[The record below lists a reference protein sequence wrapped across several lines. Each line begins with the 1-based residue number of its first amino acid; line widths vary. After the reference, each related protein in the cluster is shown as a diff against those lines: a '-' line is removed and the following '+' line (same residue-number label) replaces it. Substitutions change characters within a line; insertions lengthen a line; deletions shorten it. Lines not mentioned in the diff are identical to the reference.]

1 MAEGGKF
8 QDLPQSVLFCCDHNS
23 VRSPMAEGIMKQ
35 LYGTECYI
43 QSVGVKN
50 DLEID
55 GFSIAVCAELGV
67 ELSRHRSRSFDE
79 MEDWGDDLS
88 SFDLVL
94 ALSPASQRRAL
105 DLTQFYHLEV
115 EYWPILDPT
124 GLGDNRDA
132 RLALYRQARD
142 QIKDRLIAR
151 WGPGVEGDKS

>member
-1 MAEGGKF
+1 
-8 QDLPQSVLFCCDHNS
+8 
-23 VRSPMAEGIMKQ
+23 MAEGIMKKF
-35 LYGTECYI
+35 YGTDCYI

-79 MEDWGDDLS
+79 MQDWGDDLS

-105 DLTQFYHLEV
+105 DLTRFYHLEV

-124 GLGDNRDA
+124 GLGGNREA
-132 RLALYRQARD
+132 SLVSYRQARD
-142 QIKDRLIAR
+142 QIIDRLTSRFGPAR
-151 WGPGVEGDKS
+151 ADANS

>member
-1 MAEGGKF
+1 MTEDGKYEP
-8 QDLPQSVLFCCDHNS
+8 LPQSVLFCCDYNS
-23 VRSPMAEGIMKQ
+23 VRSPMAEGIMKK

-55 GFSIAVCAELGV
+55 GFAIAVCAEIGV

-79 MEDWGDDLS
+79 MEEWGDDLS

-105 DLTQFYHLEV
+105 DLTQFYHIDV

-124 GLGDNRDA
+124 GLGDAREA
-132 RLALYRQARD
+132 RLTAYREARD
-142 QIKDRLIAR
+142 QIIKRLTDRF
-151 WGPGVEGDKS
+151 GPAKT

>member
-1 MAEGGKF
+1 
-8 QDLPQSVLFCCDHNS
+8 
-23 VRSPMAEGIMKQ
+23 MAEGIMKK
-35 LYGTECYI
+35 LYGADCYI

-55 GFSIAVCAELGV
+55 GFAVAVCQELDV

-105 DLTQFYHLEV
+105 DLTQFYHLTV
-115 EYWPILDPT
+115 EHWPVLDPT
-124 GLGDNRDA
+124 GIGETREAKLIQ
-132 RLALYRQARD
+132 YRATRD
-142 QIKDRLIAR
+142 QILDRLTAR
-151 WGPGVEGDKS
+151 FGPATVGPSE